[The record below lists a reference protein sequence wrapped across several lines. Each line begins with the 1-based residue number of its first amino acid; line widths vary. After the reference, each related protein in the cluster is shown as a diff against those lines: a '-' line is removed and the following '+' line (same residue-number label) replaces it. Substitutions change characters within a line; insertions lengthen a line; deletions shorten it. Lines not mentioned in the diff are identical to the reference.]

1 MGIHSEACQAPDLDS
16 DVRGVKG
23 FVCLL
28 CLHRKGARPGMLMIR
43 GGIEMN
49 FKLSEEHE
57 MIRKMV
63 RDFARNE
70 VAPTAAERDEEER
83 FDMDLFKKMAE
94 LGLTG
99 IPWPEEY
106 GGIGSDYLAYCIAVE
121 ELSRVCASTG
131 VTLSAHTSLAG
142 WPVYKF
148 GTEEQKQKYLRPMAQ
163 GEKIGAY
170 GLTEPGSGSDAGGM
184 KTTARLE
191 GDHYVLNG
199 SKIFITNGGIAD
211 TYIVFA
217 LTDPSQRQRGTSAF
231 IVEADFEGFSV
242 GKKEKKLGIR
252 SSPTTEI
259 VFEDCKVPKENML
272 GNEGDGFKIAM
283 MTLDGG
289 RNGIAAQAV
298 GIAQGALDASV
309 EYAKEREQFGKP
321 IAANQG
327 ISFKIADMATS
338 IEASRLL
345 TYQAAWLESEGLPYG
360 KESAMSKLMAGDT
373 AMKVT
378 TEAVQIFGGYGYTKD
393 YPVERY
399 MRDAKITQIYEGT
412 QEIQRLV
419 ISRMVTK

>member
-1 MGIHSEACQAPDLDS
+1 
-16 DVRGVKG
+16 
-23 FVCLL
+23 
-28 CLHRKGARPGMLMIR
+28 
-43 GGIEMN
+43 MN
-49 FKLSEEHE
+49 FRLTEEHE

-83 FDMDLFKKMAE
+83 FDMDIFKKMAE

-99 IPWPEEY
+99 IPWPEQY

-121 ELSRVCASTG
+121 ELSRVDASIG

-142 WPVYKF
+142 WPIYTF
-148 GTEEQKQKYLRPMAQ
+148 GTEEQKQTYLRPMAQ

-170 GLTEPGSGSDAGGM
+170 CLTEPGSGSDAGGM
-184 KTTARLE
+184 RTTAKLE
-191 GDHYVLNG
+191 GDHYILNG

-211 TYIVFA
+211 IYVVFA
-217 LTDPSQRQRGTSAF
+217 VTDPESKKGTSAF
-231 IVEADFEGFSV
+231 IVESTHPGLSV
-242 GKKEKKLGIR
+242 GKKERKLGIR

-259 VFEDCKVPKENML
+259 IFDNCRIPKENLL
-272 GNEGDGFKIAM
+272 GKEGGGFKIAM

-298 GIAQGALDASV
+298 GIAQGALDAAV
-309 EYAKEREQFGKP
+309 EYAKERVQFGKP
-321 IAANQG
+321 IAAQQG
-327 ISFKIADMATS
+327 IGFKLAEMATS
-338 IEASRLL
+338 VEAARLL

-360 KESAMSKLMAGDT
+360 KESAMSKLFAGDT

-378 TEAVQIFGGYGYTKD
+378 TEAVQVFGGYGYTKD

-412 QEIQRLV
+412 QEIQKLV
-419 ISRMVTK
+419 ISRMITKD

>member
-1 MGIHSEACQAPDLDS
+1 
-16 DVRGVKG
+16 
-23 FVCLL
+23 
-28 CLHRKGARPGMLMIR
+28 
-43 GGIEMN
+43 MN
-49 FKLSEEHE
+49 FQLTEEHE

-63 RDFARNE
+63 RDFAANE

-83 FDMDLFKKMAE
+83 FDREIFDKMAE

-106 GGIGSDYLAYCIAVE
+106 GGIGSDYLAYCIAIE

-142 WPVYKF
+142 WPIYKF
-148 GTEEQKQKYLRPMAQ
+148 GSEEQKHKFLKPMAQ
-163 GEKIGAY
+163 GEKIGGY

-199 SKIFITNGGIAD
+199 SKIFITNGGVAD
-211 TYIVFA
+211 IYVVFA
-217 LTDPSQRQRGTSAF
+217 LTDPANKHKGTTAF
-231 IVEADFEGFSV
+231 IVESSFEGFSV

-259 VFEDCKVPKENML
+259 IFEECKVPAENVL
-272 GNEGDGFKIAM
+272 GEIGEGFKIAM

-298 GIAQGALDASV
+298 GIAQGALDAAAA
-309 EYAKEREQFGKP
+309 YAKERVQFGKP
-321 IAANQG
+321 IAAQQG
-327 ISFKIADMATS
+327 IGFKLADMATNV
-338 IEASRLL
+338 EASRLL
-345 TYQAAWLESEGLPYG
+345 TYQAAWLESEGLSYG
-360 KESAMSKLMAGDT
+360 KESAMSKLFAGDT

-378 TEAVQIFGGYGYTKD
+378 TDAVQVFGGYGYTKD
-393 YPVERY
+393 YPVERF

>member
-1 MGIHSEACQAPDLDS
+1 MH
-16 DVRGVKG
+16 
-23 FVCLL
+23 
-28 CLHRKGARPGMLMIR
+28 
-43 GGIEMN
+43 

-63 RDFARNE
+63 RDFAKNE

-83 FDMDLFKKMAE
+83 FDRALFDQMAE

-106 GGIGSDYLAYCIAVE
+106 GGIGSGYLAYVIAIE

-142 WPVYKF
+142 WPIFKF
-148 GTEEQKQKYLRPMAQ
+148 GTEEQKQKFLRPMAE
-163 GEKIGAY
+163 GTKIGAY
-170 GLTEPGSGSDAGGM
+170 GLTEPSSGSDAGGM
-184 KTTARLE
+184 RTTAKRD
-191 GDHYVLNG
+191 GDHYILNG

-211 TYIVFA
+211 IYVVFA
-217 LTDPSQRQRGTSAF
+217 LTDPESKQRGTSAF
-231 IVEADFEGFSV
+231 IVESDTPGFSV
-242 GKKEKKLGIR
+242 GKKESKLGIR

-259 VFEDCKVPKENML
+259 MFEDCRIPVENLL
-272 GNEGDGFKIAM
+272 GEEGQGFKVAM
-283 MTLDGG
+283 QTLDGG

-309 EYAKEREQFGKP
+309 EYARERHQFGKP
-321 IAANQG
+321 IAAQQG
-327 ISFKIADMATS
+327 IGFKLADMATGV
-338 IEASRLL
+338 EAARLL

-360 KESAMSKLMAGDT
+360 KESAMSKVFAGDT

-378 TEAVQIFGGYGYTKD
+378 TEAVQVFGGYGYTKD

-419 ISRMVTK
+419 ISRMLTK

>member
-1 MGIHSEACQAPDLDS
+1 MH
-16 DVRGVKG
+16 
-23 FVCLL
+23 
-28 CLHRKGARPGMLMIR
+28 
-43 GGIEMN
+43 

-83 FDMDLFKKMAE
+83 FDRALFDQMAE

-106 GGIGSDYLAYCIAVE
+106 GGIGSDYLAYVIAVE

-142 WPVYKF
+142 WPIFKF
-148 GTEEQKQKYLRPMAQ
+148 GTEEQKQKFLRPMAE
-163 GEKIGAY
+163 GKKIGAY
-170 GLTEPGSGSDAGGM
+170 GLTEPSSGSDAGGM
-184 KTTARLE
+184 RTTAKRD
-191 GDHYVLNG
+191 GDHYILNG

-211 TYIVFA
+211 IYVVFA
-217 LTDPSQRQRGTSAF
+217 LTDPDSKQRGTSAF
-231 IVEADFEGFSV
+231 IVESDTLGFSV
-242 GKKEKKLGIR
+242 GKKESKLGIR

-259 VFEDCKVPKENML
+259 IFEDCRIPVENLL
-272 GNEGDGFKIAM
+272 GEEGQGFKIAM
-283 MTLDGG
+283 QTLDGG

-298 GIAQGALDASV
+298 GIAQSALDASV
-309 EYAKEREQFGKP
+309 EYARERHQFGKP
-321 IAANQG
+321 IAAQQG
-327 ISFKIADMATS
+327 IGFKLADMATDV
-338 IEASRLL
+338 EAARLL

-360 KESAMSKLMAGDT
+360 KESAMSKVFAGDT

-378 TEAVQIFGGYGYTKD
+378 TEAVQVFGGYGYTKD

-419 ISRMVTK
+419 ISRMLTK